1 MISEYSTFKKNTKE
15 IRQKKILFAP
25 SWNKEGVLNSSLAE
39 IIIQSSINQGFEITL
54 RPHPESLKYSN
65 DRIKNI
71 LNKFKNNNLFKYENN
86 IIDNYSLFDSDILIT
101 DWSGISLE
109 YAFSMKKPILYID
122 TPQKILNEDYH
133 ELGIEAFEASVR
145 EKIGVIWDGNSS
157 IEDLLKASCV
167 KKYDYNKDIFNIEK
181 SNEVGSRYI
190 INLAKQFFS

>member
-1 MISEYSTFKKNTKE
+1 M
-15 IRQKKILFAP
+15 
-25 SWNKEGVLNSSLAE
+25 
-39 IIIQSSINQGFEITL
+39 
-54 RPHPESLKYSN
+54 
-65 DRIKNI
+65 
-71 LNKFKNNNLFKYENN
+71 
-86 IIDNYSLFDSDILIT
+86 
-101 DWSGISLE
+101 
-109 YAFSMKKPILYID
+109 
-122 TPQKILNEDYH
+122 NEDYH